1 MMIGLVIDSSS
12 QIPADLVEEFEVEV
26 VPITVTID
34 DDSFREGVDIDAD
47 AFYEM
52 VAEPLPEIG
61 TSQPSPGE
69 FLQAFEALTAR
80 GAEEILCVTMAD
92 KHSGTFNS
100 ARIAGDISPV
110 PVRLVNSQTMSFG
123 VTACFWEAA
132 AAISDGTDL
141 ETAALRAEALAPN
154 ICSTFLLQ
162 SLDQM
167 RKMGRVDF
175 DALAPD
181 IDEVGVYVTR
191 GVAVD
196 VAGAGSTIEELSEL
210 MLAQVPTDIAIRT
223 GVCLAAPEMLPYS
236 EILEKELATRDNM
249 LGTVRYRVG
258 PSVAAHTGPG
268 TAGLFW
274 WPVVDSV

>member
-1 MMIGLVIDSSS
+1 MIGLVIDSSS
-12 QIPADLVEEFEVEV
+12 QIPADLVEEFGVEV

-34 DDSFREGVDIDAD
+34 DDSFREGVDIDAE
-47 AFYEM
+47 AFYEL
-52 VAEPLPEIG
+52 VDEPLPEIG

-69 FLQAFEALTAR
+69 FGQAFEALTAR
-80 GAEEILCVTMAD
+80 GADEILCVTMAD

-100 ARIAGDISPV
+100 ARIAGEMATI

-132 AAISDGTDL
+132 TAIAEGADL
-141 ETAALRAEALAPN
+141 ETAARRAEVLAPE
-154 ICSTFLLQ
+154 ICSTFILQ
-162 SLDQM
+162 SLDQV

-175 DALAPD
+175 DTLSAD
-181 IDEVGVYVTR
+181 VDDVGVYVTR
-191 GVAVD
+191 GVEVD
-196 VAGAGSTIEELSEL
+196 VAGSGSSIAELSEV

-236 EILEKELATRDNM
+236 EILEKDLATRDNM

-274 WPVVDSV
+274 WPVEQ